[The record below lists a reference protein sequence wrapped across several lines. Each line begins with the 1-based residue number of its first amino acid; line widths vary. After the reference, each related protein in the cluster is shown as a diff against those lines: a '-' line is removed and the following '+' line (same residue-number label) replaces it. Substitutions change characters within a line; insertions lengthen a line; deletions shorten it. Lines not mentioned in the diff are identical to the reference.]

1 MEVIKGDGK
10 LLENIDLAPANVHQ
24 EVVQNIAIIL
34 ATVQNSCPML
44 RDIGISGDLY
54 GRPLPVV
61 ENLLVGHIYDQIET
75 HEPRAIISEVN
86 FETESKTGKIIPIIT
101 LEGVKENE

>member
-1 MEVIKGDGK
+1 VEVIRGDGI

>member
-1 MEVIKGDGK
+1 MEVIRGDGI

>member
-1 MEVIKGDGK
+1 MEVIRGDGK

-44 RDIGISGDLY
+44 RDIGIAGELY

-86 FETESKTGKIIPIIT
+86 FETESKTGKIVPIIT